1 MKKFFAL
8 AVLFAAVTMVSCGG
22 QNKKAKDAEQAATEC
37 CAEEAVCED
46 ACCAEKA
53 ECQDACCAE
62 KKECCGTEKCADC
75 PEKKECC
82 KDECCAEEAEC
93 KDACCGECEK

>member
-8 AVLFAAVTMVSCGG
+8 AALFAALTMVSCGG

-37 CAEEAVCED
+37 CAECAAEAAECQDE
-46 ACCAEKA
+46 CCAEKA

-75 PEKKECC
+75 PDKKECC
-82 KDECCAEEAEC
+82 EKAEC
-93 KDACCGECEK
+93 PKAE